1 MHKVRENEHIFF
13 NHYLIHLITP
23 LFSGIFVFWHN
34 CWAFLIMHT
43 INNLSKRSILI
54 LGILVAMGLLIS
66 NIGNTVPMMENNL
79 ETLEVESIQLA
90 KHIVQS
96 MENMNMAEIQRVKI
110 FNDAGKLV
118 YETRNTKDE
127 KLVQLLNKS
136 DFLTQINNISYY
148 KLSR

>member
-1 MHKVRENEHIFF
+1 M
-13 NHYLIHLITP
+13 
-23 LFSGIFVFWHN
+23 
-34 CWAFLIMHT
+34 
-43 INNLSKRSILI
+43 SKRSILI